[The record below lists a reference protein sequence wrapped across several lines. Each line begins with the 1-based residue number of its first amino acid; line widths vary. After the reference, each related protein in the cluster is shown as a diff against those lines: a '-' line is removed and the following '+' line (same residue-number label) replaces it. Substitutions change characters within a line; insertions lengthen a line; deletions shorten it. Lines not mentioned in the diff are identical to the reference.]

1 MRSLLPLALLLT
13 IFDATY
19 GIRVPFEV
27 RTDVP
32 PTHLARRAIDI
43 GVKNI
48 GNAQYIGNVTLGGV
62 PARVLLDTGSSDL
75 WVSFPDAQPSS
86 TDLGEAITLSYAVGA
101 ATGEQLLD
109 HLGKKSHENAGNAHS
124 TTVEI
129 GDYKV
134 DNQAFRK
141 SFVGFVVFAPHY
153 SSVLVGNTSTFSSNI
168 HTQGYDGLLGLGP
181 NKGSVIYKKLDGHTG
196 DTTLTHI
203 FQQNTNADAYITF
216 LLDRKNGPTQSFTGH
231 LTISEVTPG
240 FENIT
245 SMPELDVDTVNKLL
259 GSDQHWQA
267 LTDKNTG
274 IIGPDGNPISVSS
287 IVPSAPD
294 GTYVAVFDS
303 GFTFSQVPRDVS
315 DAIYGRVQGA
325 VYDEKNEYWTV
336 PCGQYL
342 NISLGF
348 GGRQY
353 PVHPLDTVD
362 DNFAAKDANGNRVC
376 IGAFQP
382 ITSAFSLLG
391 HYDMILGM
399 SFLRNAYTL
408 LNFGTWA
415 NGASGEHPFIQLSS
429 VTDSAQARK
438 DFITTRLGGT
448 DTISD
453 PKWALL
459 PADQMQKSPVSAEEK
474 KKKYQELVLSRW
486 PYILVGCL
494 IAVLLI
500 VGFCIWR
507 CCCSA
512 KAKARKAAKK
522 RKSKVGQL
530 FSTEPASTAYL
541 PLEAPHKGGHS
552 PGFSPGGQHGH
563 SNSQFSLPSQHHDHA
578 SQHYGGGGA
587 ASDYY
592 NSSGGEQKHFDNQYP
607 PSQQYHGAAPHHG
620 YAQ

>member
-1 MRSLLPLALLLT
+1 MRSLIPLALFLT
-13 IFDATY
+13 FFDATNA
-19 GIRVPFEV
+19 IRVPFEV
-27 RTDVP
+27 RTDAP
-32 PTHLARRAIDI
+32 ASHLSRRSTNI
-43 GVKNI
+43 GVNNI
-48 GNAQYIGNVTLGGV
+48 GNAQYIGNVTIGGV

-75 WVSFPDAQPSS
+75 WVSFPTTQPSA
-86 TDLGEAITLSYAVGA
+86 TDLGESLTLAYAVGA
-101 ATGEQLLD
+101 A
-109 HLGKKSHENAGNAHS
+109 SGNAHS

-129 GDYKV
+129 GNYKV
-134 DNQAFRK
+134 ENQAFL
-141 SFVGFVVFAPHY
+141 
-153 SSVLVGNTSTFSSNI
+153 LVGNTSTFSSDI
-168 HTQGYDGLLGLGP
+168 HAQGYDGLLGLGP

-203 FQQNTNADAYITF
+203 FQQNTTAEAYITF
-216 LLDRKNGPTQSFTGH
+216 LLDRKNGPAASFTGQ
-231 LTISEVTPG
+231 LTISEVVKG

-245 SMPELDVDTVNKLL
+245 SMPQLDVDTVNKLL

-274 IIGPDGNPISVSS
+274 IIGPDGNPIVVSS

-325 VYDEKNEYWTV
+325 VYDSKNEYWTV

-342 NISLGF
+342 NISIGF
-348 GGRQY
+348 GGVQY
-353 PVHPLDTVD
+353 PVHPLDAVD
-362 DNFAAKDANGNRVC
+362 DNFAAKDAQGNRVC

-408 LNFGTWA
+408 LNFGSWA
-415 NGASGEHPFIQLSS
+415 NGASGEHPYIQLSS
-429 VTDSAQARK
+429 VTNSVQARK
-438 DFITTRLGGT
+438 DFVDIRLGGT
-448 DTISD
+448 DTTSD
-453 PKWALL
+453 SKWALL
-459 PADQMQKSPVSAEEK
+459 PASQMQKSPVSSEEK

-486 PYILVGCL
+486 PYILAGCL
-494 IAVLLI
+494 VAVLLI
-500 VGFCIWR
+500 IGFCVWR

-512 KAKARKAAKK
+512 KAKARKATKK
-522 RKSKVGQL
+522 GKKGKRVSQL

-541 PLEAPHKGGHS
+541 PLDAPHKGSHS

-563 SNSQFSLPSQHHDHA
+563 SNSQYSLGSQHGSQHHGHA
-578 SQHYGGGGA
+578 SQQYGA
-587 ASDYY
+587 AADYY
-592 NSSGGEQKHFDNQYP
+592 NSGAEQKHHDSSYP
-607 PSQQYHGAAPHHG
+607 PPPQYHNGAPHHG